1 MDYKQIRG
9 MMDYEDLYSEM
20 VRKFP
25 SGSRFVEIGVWY
37 GRSSFYMASE
47 IVKSKKS
54 IRLFSIDWFL
64 KSPIED
70 VKNNLDRFDFVDVIK
85 MRSDYAADLFK
96 DGTIDFCFIDADHNY
111 EGVKKDWDLYSPLL
125 TKGSIVIFHDIGWA
139 QGVKIV
145 IKEDVLKE
153 VEYKGSL
160 PNLWWGI
167 KIKKKEF

>member
-25 SGSRFVEIGVWY
+25 SGSRFVELGVWY

-64 KSPIED
+64 KSPIEA

-111 EGVKKDWDLYSPLL
+111 EGVKR
-125 TKGSIVIFHDIGWA
+125 DILAW
-139 QGVKIV
+139 
-145 IKEDVLKE
+145 
-153 VEYKGSL
+153 L
-160 PNLWWGI
+160 P
-167 KIKKKEF
+167 KIKKGGIIAGHDYGNERYPGVKQAVDELLKAEKVSTMSWKCEL